1 MRAFTRMS
9 LSRKIP
15 GLVAAAA
22 LISVIAVGLS
32 SYFQAA
38 NSLRQGAEEKFTAL
52 VEARYG
58 ALASYLGA
66 IEEDLTI
73 VAASD
78 MAADALTAYAKG
90 FEELGWSGDAKATLQ
105 KLYIDAN
112 PNPAGERQKLD
123 AATDGSAYSAS
134 HADFHPWLRKLL
146 ETRGY
151 YDLFL
156 ISAKGDVVYSVY
168 KEADFATNLVSGE
181 WKDSDLGAVFRKVR
195 EGASADA
202 VAFTDFTA
210 YAPSNG
216 AAASFIA
223 APVVRDGVVLGVLAF
238 QMPIGRINQV
248 MQSAVGM
255 GESGETYLV
264 GADHLMRSDSR
275 FAEESTILKSK
286 VDGETV
292 KAALAGEEGV
302 REIVDYR
309 GNPVLSV
316 FRPID
321 FHGVRWAIIGEIDI
335 AEMMAPVYAMRNVS
349 ALIGGGILV
358 LVALVGYFAARG
370 ITGPV
375 LAMTGAMGKLSV
387 GDHGVEI
394 PGTQRGDEL
403 GVMAK
408 AVLVFKENMIK
419 AKELAAKEAEAQQQ
433 REARARTIDTLTA
446 DFDQEASLV
455 LKTVSSAAT
464 EMQATASSMTATA
477 EETSR
482 QSTAVAAASEQA
494 STNVQTVA
502 SAAEELSSSIA
513 EISRQV
519 SQSAEIAGKAVADAE
534 RTNVQVQGLAEAAQ
548 KIGDVVDLINDIASQ
563 TNLLAL
569 NATIEAARAGDA
581 GKGFAVVASEVKN
594 LANETAKATE
604 EITGQISGIQA
615 ATKEAVTAIQSIGST
630 ISQINEI
637 ATTIASA
644 VEEQGAATQEIARN
658 VQQASAGT
666 TEVSSNI
673 SGVTEAAASTGAAA
687 SQVLGAADELSQQSE
702 ALRGKVET
710 FLAAIKAA

>member
-1 MRAFTRMS
+1 MFTRMS

-22 LISVIAVGLS
+22 LISVIAVGLT

-38 NSLRQGAEEKFTAL
+38 SSLRQGAEEKFIAL
-52 VEARYG
+52 NEARYD

-66 IEEDLTI
+66 IEEDLTV
-73 VAASD
+73 VAASGI
-78 MAADALTAYAKG
+78 AADALAAYTQG
-90 FEELGWSGDAKATLQ
+90 FGELRRSGDAEATLQ
-105 KLYIDAN
+105 KLYIEAN

-123 AATDGSAYSAS
+123 AAADGSAYSAS
-134 HADFHPWLRKLL
+134 HARFHPWFRELL
-146 ETRGY
+146 EARGY
-151 YDLFL
+151 YDVFL
-156 ISAKGDVVYSVY
+156 ISAEGDVVYSVH
-168 KEADFATNLVSGE
+168 KELDFATNLLTGD
-181 WKDSDLGAVFRKVR
+181 WKDSDLGAVFRR
-195 EGASADA
+195 ARDGASADA
-202 VAFTDFTA
+202 VAFTDFAA
-210 YAPSNG
+210 YAPSGG

-223 APVVRDGVVLGVLAF
+223 APVVRNGTLIGVLAF
-238 QMPIGRINQV
+238 QMPVGRINQV
-248 MQSAVGM
+248 MQSAAGM
-255 GESGETYLV
+255 GETGETYLV

-275 FAEESTILKSK
+275 FAEESTILKS
-286 VDGETV
+286 EIESPTV
-292 KAALAGEEGV
+292 TAALAGEQGV
-302 REIVDYR
+302 QEIIDYR

-321 FHGVRWAIIGEIDI
+321 FKGVRWAIIGEIDI
-335 AEMMAPVYAMRNVS
+335 AEMMAPVHAMRNVS
-349 ALIGGGILV
+349 ALIGAGILV
-358 LVALVGYFAARG
+358 VVALVGFFAARG
-370 ITGPV
+370 ITGPIM
-375 LAMTGAMGKLSV
+375 AMTSAMGKLAE
-387 GDHGVEI
+387 GDHGIEI

-419 AKELAAKEAEAQQQ
+419 AAELAAKDAAAQQQ
-433 REARARTIDTLTA
+433 REARARTIDTLTV
-446 DFDQEASLV
+446 DFDQEVGLV
-455 LKTVSSAAT
+455 LKTVASAAT
-464 EMQATASSMTATA
+464 EMQSTAASMTSTA

-519 SQSAEIAGKAVADAE
+519 AQSTEIAGKAVSDAE
-534 RTNVQVQGLAEAAQ
+534 RTNVQVQGLADAAQ
-548 KIGDVVDLINDIASQ
+548 KIGEVVNLINEIASQ

-569 NATIEAARAGDA
+569 NATIEAARAGEA
-581 GKGFAVVASEVKN
+581 GKGFAVVAAEVKN

-615 ATKEAVTAIQSIGST
+615 ATKEAVTAIQSIGGT

-687 SQVLGAADELSQQSE
+687 SQVLAAANELSQQSE
-702 ALRGKVET
+702 MLRGKVET